1 MRIMFLWAQSICSSP
16 PNKQNNKRM
25 EFPINSRVQITCI
38 KRQEIMSRKN
48 LSFINNICIA
58 YLLDLIIR

>member
-1 MRIMFLWAQSICSSP
+1 MRIMFLWAQSVCPSP
-16 PNKQNNKRM
+16 PNRQNNKRM

-58 YLLDLIIR
+58 YLLDFIIR

>member
-1 MRIMFLWAQSICSSP
+1 MFLLAQSVCPSP
-16 PNKQNNKRM
+16 PTRQNNKIM

-38 KRQEIMSRKN
+38 NRQEIMSRKN

-58 YLLDLIIR
+58 YLLDFIIR